1 MKTAFASGVLLLAF
15 IPALAHVEP
24 AARPAAV
31 LACDNVIVHEPL
43 LVFEV
48 KGSTLAAQVDRT
60 LIVFADGSLKLAE
73 AEFAGQGRCA
83 RAQTTPESVLALKQ
97 ALTQAGAA
105 ILCDDP
111 QQVTDVPLRTLT
123 FLRGAQDARAHTF
136 SYWLGA
142 GDYAVV
148 DALLEQF
155 IAEQFP
161 Q

>member
-1 MKTAFASGVLLLAF
+1 MKTAFASGVFLAAF
-15 IPALAHVEP
+15 LPSLARVEP
-24 AARPAAV
+24 AAPPPAAQ
-31 LACDNVIVHEPL
+31 ACDNVIVHEPL
-43 LVFEV
+43 LVFEIV
-48 KGSTLAAQVDRT
+48 GSTLAAQVDRT
-60 LIVFADGSLKLAE
+60 LTVFADGSLKLAD
-73 AEFAGQGRCA
+73 AELGGPGGCT
-83 RAQTTPESVLALKQ
+83 RAQTTPLEVLALKQ

-123 FLRGAQDARAHTF
+123 LLRGAQDARAHTF

-142 GDYAVV
+142 GDYALV

-155 IAEQFP
+155 IADHFQ